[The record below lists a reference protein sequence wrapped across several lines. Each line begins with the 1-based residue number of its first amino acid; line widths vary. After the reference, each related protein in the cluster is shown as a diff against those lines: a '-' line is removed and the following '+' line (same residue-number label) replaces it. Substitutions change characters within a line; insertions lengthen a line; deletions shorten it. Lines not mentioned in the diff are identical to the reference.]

1 MCSKNPEYHHMGQVM
16 DNFGAASVK
25 SSYSSYTIRNMVP
38 KFHQFHEWQRYDTDF
53 SFINFSLNLDDDIF
67 SRIFE
72 LFPPHPFIRQFPC
85 SFNNIWKEKIQNSC
99 MWRINLSWI
108 ICKNSTHNNPFS
120 RRKDVQNRFYSSVIF
135 AWKSSYVF
143 YTIWAKCIII
153 WGEKNISSTTVSF
166 VQLFLVL

>member
-25 SSYSSYTIRNMVP
+25 SSYSYTIQNMVP
-38 KFHQFHEWQRYDTDF
+38 KFHQFHEWQRCDTDF
-53 SFINFSLNLDDDIF
+53 SFINFRLNLDDDIF

-108 ICKNSTHNNPFS
+108 ICKNSTQQSF
-120 RRKDVQNRFYSSVIF
+120 F
-135 AWKSSYVF
+135 
-143 YTIWAKCIII
+143 T
-153 WGEKNISSTTVSF
+153 EKRCLESF
-166 VQLFLVL
+166 LQHCDFCLEKLICLLHHMG